1 MMRSDLTTIRRIA
14 CVSALAVACAAAGQT
29 GTPHSPEELALWNS
43 PEFRTRIVESYAA
56 ESDIEPRVTTQEREQ
71 LQKILDAIANEKFP
85 DAVKLLDKHG
95 TEASSA
101 VFDFIRGNLFFKDEN
116 FEEAVKHY
124 ETATRKFKNFRRAW
138 QNLGIIHIRN
148 ADYRKSSEALTKVIE
163 LGGGT
168 GMTYGMLGF
177 AYTNLEDNLSAESA
191 FRMAILLDGS
201 TKDWKMG
208 LARSFFKQQRFSDA
222 AALLTQLIEAEP
234 SRVDLWMLQANAF
247 IGLNQPLRAAENYEI
262 IDSLGGSTADSLAML
277 GDIYVNEE
285 LYDIGA
291 SYHAKAIA
299 KSPDGKP
306 DRALR
311 AARVIAA
318 RGAVAETKSLLDA
331 IDTTYGERLE
341 QSQKKD
347 VLKLR
352 ARIAM
357 LADATEEE
365 AKILQEIVATDP
377 LDGEALILLG
387 QYFARTN
394 EPEKAIFHYERA
406 ASIEKFEADARV
418 RHAQLLV
425 SQRRYAEALP
435 LLRKAQQVKPR
446 ENIQEYLE
454 QVEKASRTRS

>member
-1 MMRSDLTTIRRIA
+1 
-14 CVSALAVACAAAGQT
+14 
-29 GTPHSPEELALWNS
+29 
-43 PEFRTRIVESYAA
+43 
-56 ESDIEPRVTTQEREQ
+56 
-71 LQKILDAIANEKFP
+71 
-85 DAVKLLDKHG
+85 
-95 TEASSA
+95 
-101 VFDFIRGNLFFKDEN
+101 
-116 FEEAVKHY
+116 
-124 ETATRKFKNFRRAW
+124 
-138 QNLGIIHIRN
+138 
-148 ADYRKSSEALTKVIE
+148 
-163 LGGGT
+163 
-168 GMTYGMLGF
+168 
-177 AYTNLEDNLSAESA
+177 
-191 FRMAILLDGS
+191 MAILLDGS

-331 IDTTYGERLE
+331 IDTTYGDRLE

-357 LADATEEE
+357 LAEASEEE
-365 AKILQEIVATDP
+365 AKILEEIVATDP